1 MSNNHINK
9 RVFLC
14 LLFTLPTCSN
24 AIELGISGELMFF
37 DYEEVDPLGNSLN
50 REKGLIP
57 GLTFSGIHQYD
68 NISNTL
74 ELSIYDGQVDYN
86 GQTQA
91 GQPHQTTTEE
101 TILRL
106 TYRLGWSPAST
117 RAAFYGSAYWQ
128 QWERDIQAT
137 NGIAGLFER
146 YEWWTVEA
154 GVQAPFFRDDSQ
166 HLFLEMGM
174 LATRN
179 GDIMIDLGP
188 FGYGS
193 HTLNL
198 GNSIGFASALKY
210 QLKQAQN
217 GRLQFGL
224 QFKTWDFGRSNSK
237 TISNGS
243 STITITEPESTT
255 YQTTISA
262 SYIHSF

>member
-1 MSNNHINK
+1 MCYNHIK
-9 RVFLC
+9 KLVLLSLVFI
-14 LLFTLPTCSN
+14 PSSPSH
-24 AIELGISGELMFF
+24 AIDLGISGELMFF
-37 DYEEVDPLGNSLN
+37 DYEEVDPSGNSLN

-57 GLTFSGIHQYD
+57 GLTFSGIHQY
-68 NISNTL
+68 NNFSNTL
-74 ELSIYDGQVDYN
+74 ELSIYDGQVDYD
-86 GQTQA
+86 GQTQI

-106 TYRLGWSPAST
+106 TYRLGWSPAITQAS
-117 RAAFYGSAYWQ
+117 FYGSAYWQ
-128 QWERDIQAT
+128 QWDRDIQAT
-137 NGIAGLFER
+137 NGISGLFER

-154 GVQAPFFRDDSQ
+154 GVAAPFFKDDSQ

-174 LATRN
+174 LATLN
-179 GDIMIDLGP
+179 GDIMIDLDP

-193 HTLNL
+193 HTLDL

-217 GRLQFGL
+217 GRFQFGL
-224 QFKTWDFGRSNSK
+224 QFRTWDFGRSNSK